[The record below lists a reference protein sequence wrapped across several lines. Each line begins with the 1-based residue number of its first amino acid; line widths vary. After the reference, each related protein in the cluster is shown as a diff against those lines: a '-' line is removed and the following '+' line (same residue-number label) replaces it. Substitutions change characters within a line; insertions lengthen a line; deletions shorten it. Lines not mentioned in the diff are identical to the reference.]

1 MQMTLHWIGLTIIL
15 AAFLKEKKKK
25 NCKRLRSFNIKR
37 KIKKKGK
44 YNITW
49 NKQRR

>member
-25 NCKRLRSFNIKR
+25 KKLQ
-37 KIKKKGK
+37 KIKKF
-44 YNITW
+44 
-49 NKQRR
+49 QH

>member
-25 NCKRLRSFNIKR
+25 KLQ
-37 KIKKKGK
+37 KIKKF
-44 YNITW
+44 
-49 NKQRR
+49 QH